1 MDKMTSSYYT
11 FPRLFRESVGK
22 FADITAL
29 SYVDGSSFSYRQVGE
44 KVAELHLLFDKL
56 GLVKGDK
63 VAILG
68 QNMPNWGVAFFS
80 IVVKG
85 LVVVPLLPDFKPD
98 EICNILSHSEA
109 KAIFVSDRLM
119 PKLAVGENA
128 SVMIHIKLDDFSL
141 CKGDEAIAQN
151 GNMLPNNKDNSQYEV
166 KESDLAAIIYTSGT
180 TGRSKGVMLTHRNL
194 IWHTSQ
200 VHSIQYVGKE
210 MTFLSILPLSHMYE
224 NSLGLVLP
232 FMYGATVYYIEKPP
246 TPNVLMPAL
255 KKVRPHY
262 MLTVPLIM
270 EKIYKN
276 QVKAKIEASAFLKNA
291 CKLPLFR
298 KSFFFL
304 AGKKLKKTFGGRL
317 VFFGIGGAKLDSEV
331 EKFLLE
337 AKFPYAIGY
346 GLTECSP
353 LLAGVNPQTTM
364 LGTTGLPMR
373 GISIRLAGVDPET
386 GIGEMEAKG
395 DNIMPG
401 YYKDSELTKEV
412 FTEDGWFKTG
422 DLASMDKKGRIFIK
436 GRSKNVILG
445 SSGENIYPEDIEFIL
460 NNEQF
465 VLESIVGEKKG
476 KLVAMVHLN
485 QEGIEKHIIQLKQE
499 AITRKN
505 DTMQYLSDKY
515 EDTIDQLKK
524 TQEEFTIKYEDFLEN
539 MRKKVN
545 ARLNRFSQIQYME
558 AVSDPFE
565 KTATQKIKR
574 HLYFRSSGLK
584 EQQDV
589 NEKTK
594 PETLKKK
601 K

>member
-1 MDKMTSSYYT
+1 MDKTTSSYYT
-11 FPRLFRESVGK
+11 FPRMFKESVEK

-29 SYVDGSSFSYRQVGE
+29 SYVEGNSYTYKQVSE

-68 QNMPNWGVAFFS
+68 QNMPNWGVAFFA
-80 IVVKG
+80 IVVRG

-98 EICNILSHSEA
+98 EILNILNHSGA
-109 KAIFVSDRLM
+109 KAIFVSDKLM
-119 PKLAVGENA
+119 PKLAKEERISA
-128 SVMIHIKLDDFSL
+128 IIRIKLDDFSL
-141 CKGDEAIAQN
+141 CEENLTTAQD
-151 GNMLPNNKDNSQYEV
+151 NNQYEV
-166 KESDLAAIIYTSGT
+166 NESDLAAIIYTSGT

-200 VHSIQYVGKE
+200 VYSIQYVGKE

-232 FMYGATVYYIEKPP
+232 FMYGATVYYIDKPP
-246 TPNVLMPAL
+246 TPNVLLPAL
-255 KKVRPHY
+255 KKIRPHY

-276 QVKAKIEASAFLKNA
+276 QIKAKINASVFLRNA

-298 KSFFFL
+298 KTFFLL

-317 VFFGIGGAKLDSEV
+317 VFFGIGGAKLDGEV

-353 LLAGVNPQTTM
+353 LLAGVNPQTTL
-364 LGTTGLPMR
+364 LGSTGLPML

-395 DNIMPG
+395 DSIMSG
-401 YYKDSELTKEV
+401 YYKDPDLTKEV

-422 DLASMDKKGRIFIK
+422 DLASIDKKGRIFIK

-445 SSGENIYPEDIEFIL
+445 SSGENIYPEDIEYIL

-465 VLESIVGEKKG
+465 VVESLVGEKKG

-485 QEGIEKHIIQLKQE
+485 QEDIEKYIAQLKHE
-499 AITRKN
+499 AITKKN
-505 DTMQYLSDKY
+505 DTMQYLSEKY
-515 EDTIDQLKK
+515 EDTMDHLRK
-524 TQEEFTIKYEDFLEN
+524 TQEEYAVKYEDFLES

-545 ARLNRFSQIQYME
+545 AKLNRFSQIQSME
-558 AVSDPFE
+558 TVSDPFE
-565 KTATQKIKR
+565 KTATHKIKR
-574 HLYFRSSGLK
+574 HLYFRSSGHK
-584 EQQDV
+584 EQDG
-589 NEKTK
+589 NDKTA
-594 PETLKKK
+594 PETSKKK